1 MVNEALIRDVSQRT
15 LSTISRWAVPTMLL
29 CITGL
34 LKMGYDGFVGE
45 FQKLRTELSIAVQTI
60 NDARKADISSIDARL
75 NEQAA
80 SYRQVRDEQMA
91 RTSRIAAL
99 EETVKRNTA
108 WIDRADATMTDL
120 RVDVAAIR
128 SALEFGRKKPAP
140 PVDLGRIPMLW
151 HF

>member
-1 MVNEALIRDVSQRT
+1 MNEALIRYLSLRT
-15 LSTISRWAVPTMLL
+15 VSTISRWAVPTMLV

-60 NDARKADISSIDARL
+60 NDARKADLSGIDSRL
-75 NEQAA
+75 NEQA
-80 SYRQVRDEQMA
+80 SSHRQIRDEQMA

-128 SALEFGRKKPAP
+128 ASLEVSRKKHAP